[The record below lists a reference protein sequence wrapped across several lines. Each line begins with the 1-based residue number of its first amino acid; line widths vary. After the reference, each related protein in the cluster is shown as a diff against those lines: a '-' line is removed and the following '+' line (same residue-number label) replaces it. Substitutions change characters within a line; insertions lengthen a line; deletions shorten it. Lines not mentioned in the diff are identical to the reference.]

1 MKNLKLIII
10 VIAIVVVAIG
20 GYLYFSGSMK
30 NAPSKQPTGTLAS
43 TTTGQNPVALGTT
56 TTGSTT
62 PIAGTEIAG
71 LLKNISAIRL
81 DDRILSNP
89 SFLALVDSS
98 ITLPQTQVSG
108 RVNPFGRSAA
118 LDNSTPSQ
126 TVINTAA
133 TSNTSISN
141 TSNTNS
147 STNNTT
153 R

>member
-1 MKNLKLIII
+1 MKNHKLIII
-10 VIAIVVVAIG
+10 IVVAVVVIAIG

-30 NAPSKQPTGTLAS
+30 NAPSKQSTGTLAS
-43 TTTGQNPVALGTT
+43 TSTGQNPVALGTT
-56 TTGSTT
+56 AGAPIA

-108 RVNPFGRSAA
+108 RINPFGRSAT

-141 TSNTNS
+141 TS
-147 STNNTT
+147 T